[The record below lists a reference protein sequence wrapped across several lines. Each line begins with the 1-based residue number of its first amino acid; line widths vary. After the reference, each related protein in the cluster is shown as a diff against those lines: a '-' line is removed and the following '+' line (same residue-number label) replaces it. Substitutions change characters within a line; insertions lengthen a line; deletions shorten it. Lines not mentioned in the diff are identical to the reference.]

1 VSVLR
6 FTLGRRRPAS
16 AAVAAVLAGGFAC
29 WAAAALA
36 VAQPA
41 LAANAPPETAVTSP
55 TYGAA
60 YLPGGEVVF
69 TGTASDDLGVAAVRV
84 GLQSSATKLWWHGNG
99 TWGAVRWYSATLT
112 RPGRATTAWSW
123 RWPGGATGAYV
134 LHAQARDGNGV
145 YDGSHATRR
154 VAVSPAAETRY
165 LTLAFGRAQWVTA
178 RRCDPM
184 EDSVPLGRVAQDMT
198 ELGAAS
204 GRTLAGTGNVV
215 IDRASETDV
224 PACMTYGLMATWEQI
239 ADLRDTHGWTFVSA
253 GDAYRDM
260 TDLSADEQ
268 LEESCGSLAS
278 LEAHGHPRGWGM
290 FAYPNNRRTTAIQS
304 SVVSTC
310 FAYGRAY
317 DNYRFNALGRM
328 VEPWFQRTFS
338 VNGGACTALGAWCS
352 SLEETGA
359 NHYYRSPESLA
370 SLMMP
375 AAGEWSV
382 VQMYRFV
389 RGAQSS
395 STFSWDC
402 TSPDPDLHWVSNSEL
417 YCYDDF
423 LWALQ
428 QIPSDV
434 VVTDPATVAE
444 AWGRG
449 NPNV

>member
-1 VSVLR
+1 MHS
-6 FTLGRRRPAS
+6 TLGRRRR
-16 AAVAAVLAGGFAC
+16 VAALVT
-29 WAAAALA
+29 ALA
-36 VAQPA
+36 CGLAFAQPA
-41 LAANAPPETAVTSP
+41 LAANAPPETAMTSP
-55 TYGAA
+55 AYGAA

-69 TGTASDDLGVAAVRV
+69 TGTATDDLGVSQVRV
-84 GLQSSATKLWWHGNG
+84 AVQNSATRLWWHGNG
-99 TWGAVRWYSATLT
+99 TWGAIRWYPATLT

-134 LHAQARDGNGV
+134 LHAQARDGNDAL
-145 YDGSHATRR
+145 DGSHATRR
-154 VAVSPAAETRY
+154 VVASPAAETRY
-165 LTLAFGRAQWVTA
+165 LTLAFGRAQWITA
-178 RRCDPM
+178 RRCEPM
-184 EDSVPLGRVAQDMT
+184 EDSIPLGRVAQDMT
-198 ELGAAS
+198 DLGAVS
-204 GRTLAGTGNVV
+204 GRALAGTGNVV

-253 GDAYRDM
+253 GAGYRDM
-260 TDLSADEQ
+260 TQLTPEEQ
-268 LEESCGSLAS
+268 FEESCGSLSS
-278 LEAHGHPRGWGM
+278 LEAHGHASGWGM

-317 DNYRFNALGRM
+317 DNYRFNLLGQM

-338 VNGGACTALGAWCS
+338 VNGGACNVMDAWCY
-352 SLEETGA
+352 SLDDTGA
-359 NHYYRSPESLA
+359 NHHYRTRESLA
-370 SLMMP
+370 SLMTP
-375 AAGEWSV
+375 APGEWSV

-389 RGAQSS
+389 RGAQTS

-402 TSPDPDLHWVSNSEL
+402 TSPDPDMHWVSNSEL

-428 QIPSDV
+428 QIPAEV
-434 VVTDPATVAE
+434 IVTDPATVAQ

-449 NPNV
+449 SPND